1 MDIAKIRKRLKETK
15 TDSQQSKVNSKTTD
29 RHEDQSIKSDE
40 KDSELGIQNSELIK
54 AEADINQKADT
65 KGDEEI
71 GTERVEVEKER
82 TEAKGIE
89 KKIER
94 DKTNDV
100 IEILTFNLLKEEFAF
115 RISELEEIR
124 RYQRITM
131 VPKMP
136 NYVLGITSLRGKVI
150 PVIDLKLK
158 LFLTDKASYLN
169 HKGKILIIKGPKGPI
184 GAAIDKV
191 ISVVRIS
198 KSEIM
203 PPPSHLSE
211 AELKFIEGVIVINK
225 RFISIINMEEAVAIN
240 LR

>member
-15 TDSQQSKVNSKTTD
+15 TDSQQSKVNSKTTE

-40 KDSELGIQNSELIK
+40 KDPELIK
-54 AEADINQKADT
+54 AEADINQKVEA
-65 KGDEEI
+65 KGDEGI
-71 GTERVEVEKER
+71 ITERVEVEKDR

-100 IEILTFNLLKEEFAF
+100 IEILIFNLLKEEFAF

-150 PVIDLKLK
+150 PVVDLKTK
-158 LFLTDKASYLN
+158 LSLTDKPLDNN

-191 ISVVRIS
+191 LGVVRIA
-198 KSEIM
+198 KTDIL
-203 PPPSHLSE
+203 PPPSHLTE
-211 AELKFIEGVIVINK
+211 TELKFIEGVAVIDK
-225 RFISIINMEEAVAIN
+225 SFISILHMEESIKI
-240 LR
+240 

>member
-54 AEADINQKADT
+54 AEADINQKAEA
-65 KGDEEI
+65 KGDEGI
-71 GTERVEVEKER
+71 ITERVEVEKDR

-115 RISELEEIR
+115 KISELEEIR

-150 PVIDLKLK
+150 PVIDLKTK
-158 LFLTDKASYLN
+158 LSLTDKPLDNN

-191 ISVVRIS
+191 LGVVRIA
-198 KSEIM
+198 KTDIL
-203 PPPSHLSE
+203 PPPSHLTE
-211 AELKFIEGVIVINK
+211 TELKFIEGVAVIDK
-225 RFISIINMEEAVAIN
+225 SFISILHMEESIKI
-240 LR
+240 